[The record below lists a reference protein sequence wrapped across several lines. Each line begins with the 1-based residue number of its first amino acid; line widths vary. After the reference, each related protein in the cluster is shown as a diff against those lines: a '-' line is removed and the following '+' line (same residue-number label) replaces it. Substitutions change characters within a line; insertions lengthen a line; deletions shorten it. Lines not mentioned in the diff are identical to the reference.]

1 VIAANPGPAMHMA
14 LLGIVIVI
22 GLIVFAIIRV
32 RHKREAAEAEKPDQ
46 TDAGN
51 ERRRHEHHDRTGAGH
66 HHSRAAEDDMQSTAH
81 DEPFAARR
89 ASEKQNRR
97 RPDQ

>member
-22 GLIVFAIIRV
+22 GLIVFAIVRV
-32 RHKREAAEAEKPDQ
+32 RHKREAEAEKLDQ

-51 ERRRHEHHDRTGAGH
+51 VRRPGAGH
-66 HHSRAAEDDMQSTAH
+66 HHR
-81 DEPFAARR
+81 
-89 ASEKQNRR
+89 
-97 RPDQ
+97 